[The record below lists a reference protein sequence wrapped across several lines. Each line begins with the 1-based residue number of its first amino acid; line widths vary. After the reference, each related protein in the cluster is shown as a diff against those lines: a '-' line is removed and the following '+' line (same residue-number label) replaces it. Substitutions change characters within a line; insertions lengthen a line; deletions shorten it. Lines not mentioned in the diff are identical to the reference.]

1 MAQREE
7 LMTDGAS
14 IGTKCDTRGGTRPP
28 GDGADTR
35 SNKNS
40 FQQPEEEPDNE
51 EEEEKEEQEE
61 EQDVKGKDSSKM
73 SAAKQVNSV
82 SRTIILRGA
91 PPSFIKFKPLQPYQF
106 YFLFCADHNRS
117 NFLLNMSILC
127 YFNKQ
132 SK

>member
-14 IGTKCDTRGGTRPP
+14 IGTKCDTRGGTCPP
-28 GDGADTR
+28 GDGADTC

-40 FQQPEEEPDNE
+40 FQQPEEEADN

-91 PPSFIKFKPLQPYQF
+91 PPSFSPYSRIDFIF
-106 YFLFCADHNRS
+106 YFVQITTEVIS
-117 NFLLNMSILC
+117 
-127 YFNKQ
+127 Y
-132 SK
+132 